1 MASVSKIV
9 CIHEFDDIVN
19 KYYKT
24 CHRTIKIKPADVN
37 SNTYIDSKKEVNN
50 KEPKFKIGDIV
61 RVPKYKNIF
70 AKGCNANQ
78 IGSNKLKKLCRE
90 TYIINNLNGKKTVR
104 TFSEKNYK
112 KQIKK
117 QFRI

>member
-1 MASVSKIV
+1 M
-9 CIHEFDDIVN
+9 
-19 KYYKT
+19 
-24 CHRTIKIKPADVN
+24 
-37 SNTYIDSKKEVNN
+37 
-50 KEPKFKIGDIV
+50 
-61 RVPKYKNIF
+61 
-70 AKGCNANQ
+70 Q

-117 QFRI
+117 QFRIQKLIKRKSEKLYVK

>member
-61 RVPKYKNIF
+61 RVSM
-70 AKGCNANQ
+70 Q

-117 QFRI
+117 RV

>member
-9 CIHEFDDIVN
+9 YIHEFDDIVN

-70 AKGCNANQ
+70 AKGCNANWFEQ
-78 IGSNKLKKLCRE
+78 VKKAMP
-90 TYIINNLNGKKTVR
+90 
-104 TFSEKNYK
+104 
-112 KQIKK
+112 
-117 QFRI
+117 